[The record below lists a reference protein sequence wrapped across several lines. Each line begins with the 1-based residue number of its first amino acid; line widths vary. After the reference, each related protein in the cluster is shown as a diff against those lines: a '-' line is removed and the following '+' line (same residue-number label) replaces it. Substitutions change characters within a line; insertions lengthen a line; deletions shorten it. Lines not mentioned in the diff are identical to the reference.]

1 VTSVFTGYMSAHSDR
16 REESLTAFFQTSL
29 RSQKLRNVSTQLG
42 MNGTQTLARP
52 DIQQLWTHFI
62 FLIPFRS
69 AEQKRR
75 STGALQN
82 ARASCDSFR
91 GVAKRLGVR
100 WCPTAFRMC
109 TRLDAKQKQTKL
121 TKFRS
126 EFPAR
131 TSLKSICFDG

>member
-75 STGALQN
+75 GTA
-82 ARASCDSFR
+82 
-91 GVAKRLGVR
+91 
-100 WCPTAFRMC
+100 AFRMC